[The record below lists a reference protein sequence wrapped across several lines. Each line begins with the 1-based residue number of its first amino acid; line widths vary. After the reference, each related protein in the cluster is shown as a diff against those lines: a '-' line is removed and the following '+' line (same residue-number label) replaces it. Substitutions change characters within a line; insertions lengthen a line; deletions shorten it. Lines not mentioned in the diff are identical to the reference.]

1 MNGTLRERLR
11 SMYAARQRDI
21 STDDGR
27 QVYSIRATD
36 DRLRDLI
43 VASEQILFLMR
54 SLELV
59 EASESLDEAKSIASD
74 AIISM
79 GDSI

>member
-1 MNGTLRERLR
+1 
-11 SMYAARQRDI
+11 MYSARQRDI

-74 AIISM
+74 AIISI
-79 GDSI
+79 GERNA